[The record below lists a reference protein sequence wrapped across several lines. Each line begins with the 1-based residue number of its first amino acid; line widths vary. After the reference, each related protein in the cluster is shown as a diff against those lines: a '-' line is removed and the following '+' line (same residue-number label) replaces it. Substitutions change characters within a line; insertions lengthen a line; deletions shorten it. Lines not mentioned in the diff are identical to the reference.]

1 MLRLIN
7 IEYKVPFSEVEKHLL
22 AHREY
27 LQIYYD
33 KGHFIASGPKDPKTG
48 GMILAVG
55 DIGFLN
61 EVIKGDP
68 FFTNDVADY
77 NIISFD
83 PVKKS
88 LEFEQLLENVSR

>member
-7 IEYKVPFSEVEKHLL
+7 IEYKVPLSEIEKYLV

-33 KGHFIASGPKDPKTG
+33 KGNFIASGPKDPRTG
-48 GMILAVG
+48 GIILAVG
-55 DIGFLN
+55 EIDFLN

-68 FFTNDVADY
+68 FFKNDAADFS
-77 NIISFD
+77 IISFD

-88 LEFEQLLENVSR
+88 EAFEALLKNL